1 MMSGNTVKEL
11 RRNAMIWLLAVVVS
25 FLAQGGMA
33 DSCIE
38 NPANA
43 IRTMCSSGSATLTG
57 GFVSGY
63 DWVFDFSRGT
73 MNGMFK
79 SSKVGTVVSFR

>member
-1 MMSGNTVKEL
+1 MTTGNDVKK
-11 RRNAMIWLLAVVVS
+11 RRLDAIVWLFAAIASVIVRGTL
-25 FLAQGGMA
+25 A

-43 IRTMCSSGSATLTG
+43 VRTACSSGSATLTD

-73 MNGMFK
+73 MYGMFK
-79 SSKVGTVVSFR
+79 SSKVGTVVNFR

>member
-1 MMSGNTVKEL
+1 MMNGNTVKEL
-11 RRNAMIWLLAVVVS
+11 RRNVMIWLFVGVVS
-25 FLAQGGMA
+25 FLVQGGMA

-38 NPANA
+38 NPENA
-43 IRTMCSSGSATLTG
+43 VRNVCSSGSATLAG

-63 DWVFDFSRGT
+63 DWVFDFSCGT

-79 SSKVGTVVSFR
+79 SSKVGTAVSLR

>member
-1 MMSGNTVKEL
+1 MMNGNTVKEL
-11 RRNAMIWLLAVVVS
+11 RRNAMIWLFAVVVS
-25 FLAQGGMA
+25 FLTQGGMA

-43 IRTMCSSGSATLTG
+43 IRTVCSSSSATLTS

-73 MNGMFK
+73 MNSMFK
-79 SSKVGTVVSFR
+79 SSKIGTVVNFR